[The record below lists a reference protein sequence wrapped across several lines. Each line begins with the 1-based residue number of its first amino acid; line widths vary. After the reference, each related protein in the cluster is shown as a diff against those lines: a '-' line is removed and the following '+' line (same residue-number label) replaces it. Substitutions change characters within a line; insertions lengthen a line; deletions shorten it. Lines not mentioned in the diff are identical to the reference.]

1 MVGSVVA
8 FAVDPFWSCLR
19 LDSDDV
25 FAVELKEKVLDKPV
39 LRPGGLLPLDN
50 TPVQPSHN
58 DKNAPTLSMCG
69 GVWAI
74 FVSDWTAAR
83 DPTTSSSQ
91 SKTSS
96 CNRSALHAGA
106 SCHISFFEYL

>member
-58 DKNAPTLSMCG
+58 DKNAPTLSRCG
-69 GVWAI
+69 GVWGNFCFGLDGCARPHNIEFAI
-74 FVSDWTAAR
+74 QNV
-83 DPTTSSSQ
+83 
-91 SKTSS
+91 
-96 CNRSALHAGA
+96 
-106 SCHISFFEYL
+106 